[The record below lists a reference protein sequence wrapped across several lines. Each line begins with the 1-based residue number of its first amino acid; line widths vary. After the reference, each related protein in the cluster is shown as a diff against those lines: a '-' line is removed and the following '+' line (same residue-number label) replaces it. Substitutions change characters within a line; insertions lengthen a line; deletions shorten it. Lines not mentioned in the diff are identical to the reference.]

1 VPLLRHNLGV
11 FTKGNSIYCKGC
23 CMQKSITFPPPLK
36 SSGDLLNEDKK
47 YPGYISGLDS
57 ALNWDGTLPEVTVA
71 YRIETIDRE
80 RDAYSKLV
88 AIGHSVQDQIG
99 SVFSNSTAS
108 VRSEIEE
115 RLSSAVDTHPFND
128 LEGTLKKKVVVVEL
142 LQQIKMNRSWYE
154 ANIFAGIDLL
164 SLGSME
170 NAEAFAASLDTA
182 EDEEERRGYY
192 ENFLRSLTAAYVK
205 RILAEAVSILED
217 ASPAIDAA
225 IHSALARGETAYSF
239 NLTLSQSA
247 QVVTV
252 AGAATLQNAE
262 GWTFEAAIR
271 KGTLLLTGLGE
282 ALLSR
287 ATAIGIGTLL
297 YSPALG
303 NGERYPQTVLKLSG
317 SAVLPGAPT
326 NLNEIAAVEGTID
339 LPYRIYGDL
348 GQYTLVAT
356 PKGGSVSPAVP
367 VRALEFDQK
376 SNSYS
381 FTSADTPPITLSFPI
396 IHWGN
401 SSTTSP
407 ARPVEVP
414 RYTGVELLPLL
425 VQPEPLPASELPDFR
440 DCIYCFPINS
450 GLRPIYIVF
459 NSPYEGA
466 TTRGKYSGRPF
477 NPAKAGGPILDL
489 DWTNATVTKAGIDLV
504 KLHTGRFDPSDANAI
519 MVDRLEKILRGE
531 LITTAIDKR
540 FYTHELRELER
551 FRALGVADGLKPNDG
566 GVLWNN
572 THAATLEDYKL
583 KGEFE
588 LLYTPEAI
596 EADNK
601 QMEREYKQLGGA
613 KQ

>member
-1 VPLLRHNLGV
+1 
-11 FTKGNSIYCKGC
+11 
-23 CMQKSITFPPPLK
+23 MQKTIAFPPPLK
-36 SSGDLLNEDKK
+36 SSSALLNEYKK
-47 YPGYISGLDS
+47 YPGYISGLDG
-57 ALNWDGTLPEVTVA
+57 ALSWDGTLPEVTVD

-80 RDAYSKLV
+80 PDAYSKLV
-88 AIGHSVQDQIG
+88 AIGYSVQDQIG

-108 VRSEIEE
+108 VRGEIEE
-115 RLSSAVDTHPFND
+115 RLSSAVDAHPFND
-128 LEGTLKKKVVVVEL
+128 LEGTLKKKVVIVEL

-164 SLGSME
+164 SLDSLE
-170 NAEAFAASLDTA
+170 NAEAFAASVDTA
-182 EDEEERRGYY
+182 EYEEERLGYY

-205 RILAEAVSILED
+205 RILAEAVSNLEG

-252 AGAATLQNAE
+252 AGAATLQNAD

-297 YSPALG
+297 YSPALA

-317 SAVLPGAPT
+317 SAVLPGAST

-356 PKGGSVSPAVP
+356 PAGGSVSSAVP

-376 SNSYS
+376 TNSYS

-396 IHWGN
+396 IHWDN
-401 SSTTSP
+401 SSTISP

-414 RYTGVELLPLL
+414 RYSGVELLPLL
-425 VQPEPLPASELPDFR
+425 VLPEPLPASELPDFR

-466 TTRGKYSGRPF
+466 TTRGKYSGRLF

-489 DWTNATVTKAGIDLV
+489 DWTSATVTQAGIDLV
-504 KLHTGRFDPSDANAI
+504 KVHTGRFGPSDANAI
-519 MVDRLEKILRGE
+519 MIDRLEKILQGK
-531 LITTAIDKR
+531 LVVTSIDKR

-551 FRALGVADGLKPNDG
+551 FRALGLADGVNPNDEG
-566 GVLWNN
+566 AIWNN

-583 KGEFE
+583 KESSE
-588 LLYTPEAI
+588 LLYTLEAL
-596 EADNK
+596 EADRK
-601 QMEREYKQLGGA
+601 QTDREYEQLGGM
-613 KQ
+613 K

>member
-1 VPLLRHNLGV
+1 
-11 FTKGNSIYCKGC
+11 
-23 CMQKSITFPPPLK
+23 MQKPIAFPPPLK
-36 SSGDLLNEDKK
+36 SWSAQLNENKK

-57 ALNWDGTLPEVTVA
+57 ALNWDGALPAVTVA

-80 RDAYSKLV
+80 RDAYEKLV

-99 SVFSNSTAS
+99 SVFSNGTTG
-108 VRSEIEE
+108 VRSEIEG
-115 RLSSAVDTHPFND
+115 RLSSADDTHPFND
-128 LEGTLKKKVVVVEL
+128 LERAVKKKVIIVEL
-142 LQQIKMNRSWYE
+142 LQQIEMNRSWYE
-154 ANIFAGIDLL
+154 ENIFAGIDLL
-164 SLGSME
+164 SIDSME
-170 NAEAFAASLDTA
+170 NAWAFAATVDTA
-182 EDEEERRGYY
+182 ANEEERLGHY
-192 ENFLRSLTAAYVK
+192 ESFLRSLTAAYVK
-205 RILAEAVSILED
+205 RILVEAVSILED

-239 NLTLSQSA
+239 KLTLSQSA

-252 AGAATLQNAE
+252 AGAATLQSAD

-271 KGTLLLTGLGE
+271 KSILLLTGLGE

-317 SAVLPGAPT
+317 SAVLPDAPT
-326 NLNEIAAVEGTID
+326 NLNDIAAVEGTVD

-356 PKGGSVSPAVP
+356 PAGGSIASAVP

-376 SNSYS
+376 TNSYS
-381 FTSADTPPITLSFPI
+381 FTSADTPPITVGFPI
-396 IHWGN
+396 IHWES

-407 ARPVEVP
+407 VRPVEVP
-414 RYTGVELLPLL
+414 HYTGVELLPLL
-425 VQPEPLPASELPDFR
+425 VQPEPLPAFELPDFR

-450 GLRPIYIVF
+450 GLPPIYVVF

-466 TTRGKYSGRPF
+466 TTRGKYSGRFF
-477 NPAKAGGPILDL
+477 NPAEAGGPVQDL
-489 DWTNATVTKAGIDLV
+489 DWTNASVTISGIDLV

-519 MVDRLEKILRGE
+519 MIERLEKIVQGKLVA
-531 LITTAIDKR
+531 TVVDKR

-551 FRALGVADGLKPNDG
+551 FRALGVADGVKPNDD
-566 GVLWNN
+566 GVIWNN
-572 THAATLEDYKL
+572 AHAATLEDYKL
-583 KGEFE
+583 KDSSE
-588 LLYTPEAI
+588 LLYTPEAL
-596 EADNK
+596 EADRK
-601 QMEREYKQLGGA
+601 QADREYEQLGGM
-613 KQ
+613 

>member
-1 VPLLRHNLGV
+1 MAH
-11 FTKGNSIYCKGC
+11 
-23 CMQKSITFPPPLK
+23 
-36 SSGDLLNEDKK
+36 
-47 YPGYISGLDS
+47 
-57 ALNWDGTLPEVTVA
+57 
-71 YRIETIDRE
+71 RIETVDKE

-88 AIGHSVQDQIG
+88 AIALSVHDQIG
-99 SVFSNSTAS
+99 SAFSNSPAG
-108 VRSEIEE
+108 VRNEIEG
-115 RLSSAVDTHPFND
+115 RISSAVDTPPFNK
-128 LEGTLKKKVVVVEL
+128 LEGALKKKFIIVEL
-142 LQQIKMNRSWYE
+142 LQRIRLNRSWYE
-154 ANIFAGIDLL
+154 ADAFFGIDAL
-164 SLGSME
+164 SLDSME
-170 NAEAFAASLDTA
+170 SAELFAAYVDSVEHDA
-182 EDEEERRGYY
+182 ERLGLY
-192 ENFLRSLTAAYVK
+192 ESFLISLTAAYVK
-205 RILAEAVSILED
+205 RILVEAVPILDD
-217 ASPAIDAA
+217 ASLSTDAE

-247 QVVTV
+247 QLVTV
-252 AGAATLQNAE
+252 AGAATLQNAD

-271 KGTLLLTGLGE
+271 KGILLLTGLGE

-317 SAVLPGAPT
+317 SAVLPDAPT

-356 PKGGSVSPAVP
+356 PSGGSISPAVP

-376 SNSYS
+376 TNSYS
-381 FTSADTPPITLSFPI
+381 FTSADTPPITLGSPI
-396 IHWGN
+396 IHWDN

-414 RYTGVELLPLL
+414 HYTGVELLPLL
-425 VQPEPLPASELPDFR
+425 VQPEPLPAFESSDFR

-450 GLRPIYIVF
+450 GLPPIYVVF

-466 TTRGKYSGRPF
+466 TTRGKYSGRFF

-489 DWTNATVTKAGIDLV
+489 DWTNATVTQAGIDLV

-531 LITTAIDKR
+531 LIPTAIDKR

-551 FRALGVADGLKPNDG
+551 FRALGVADGVNPKDE
-566 GVLWNN
+566 GVIWNN

-601 QMEREYKQLGGA
+601 QTDREYKQLGGA

>member
-1 VPLLRHNLGV
+1 
-11 FTKGNSIYCKGC
+11 
-23 CMQKSITFPPPLK
+23 MQKSITFPPPLK

-154 ANIFAGIDLL
+154 ANIFAGVDLL

-239 NLTLSQSA
+239 NLTFSQSA

-252 AGAATLQNAE
+252 AGAATLQNTD

-367 VRALEFDQK
+367 VRALEFDLK
-376 SNSYS
+376 TNSYS

-450 GLRPIYIVF
+450 GLPPIYVVF

-466 TTRGKYSGRPF
+466 TTRGKYSGRLF

-489 DWTNATVTKAGIDLV
+489 DWTSATVTQAGIDLV
-504 KLHTGRFDPSDANAI
+504 KVHTGRFGPSDANAI
-519 MVDRLEKILRGE
+519 MIDRLEKIHQGKLVV
-531 LITTAIDKR
+531 TSMDKR

-551 FRALGVADGLKPNDG
+551 FRTLGVADGVNPNDEG
-566 GVLWNN
+566 AIWNN

-583 KGEFE
+583 KDSFE
-588 LLYTPEAI
+588 LLYTLEAL
-596 EADNK
+596 EAHRK
-601 QMEREYKQLGGA
+601 QADREYEQLGGI
-613 KQ
+613 

>member
-1 VPLLRHNLGV
+1 
-11 FTKGNSIYCKGC
+11 
-23 CMQKSITFPPPLK
+23 MQKSIAFPPPLK
-36 SSGDLLNEDKK
+36 SSSDLLNEDKK

-99 SVFSNSTAS
+99 SVFSNNAAS

-115 RLSSAVDTHPFND
+115 RLSSAVGTYSFND
-128 LEGTLKKKVVVVEL
+128 LEGALKKKVIVVEL

-154 ANIFAGIDLL
+154 ANVFAGIDLL
-164 SLGSME
+164 SLDSME

-239 NLTLSQSA
+239 NLTFSQSA

-252 AGAATLQNAE
+252 AGAATLQNTD

-367 VRALEFDQK
+367 VRALEFDLK
-376 SNSYS
+376 TNSYS

-450 GLRPIYIVF
+450 GLRPIYVVF

-466 TTRGKYSGRPF
+466 TTRGKYSGRLF

-489 DWTNATVTKAGIDLV
+489 DWTSATVTQAGIDLV
-504 KLHTGRFDPSDANAI
+504 KVHTGRFGPSDANAI
-519 MVDRLEKILRGE
+519 MIDRLEKIHQGKLVV
-531 LITTAIDKR
+531 TSMDKR

-551 FRALGVADGLKPNDG
+551 FRTLGVADGVNPNDEG
-566 GVLWNN
+566 AIWNN

-583 KGEFE
+583 KDSFE
-588 LLYTPEAI
+588 LLYTLEAL
-596 EADNK
+596 EAHRK
-601 QMEREYKQLGGA
+601 QADREYEQLGGI
-613 KQ
+613 

>member
-1 VPLLRHNLGV
+1 
-11 FTKGNSIYCKGC
+11 
-23 CMQKSITFPPPLK
+23 MQKSIAIPPPLK
-36 SSGDLLNEDKK
+36 SSNATRNEQKK
-47 YPGYISGLDS
+47 YPGYISGLDN
-57 ALNWDGTLPEVTVA
+57 ALNWDGALPEVAVA
-71 YRIETIDRE
+71 YSIETIDRE

-88 AIGHSVQDQIG
+88 AIGHSLQDQIR
-99 SVFSNSTAS
+99 SLFSNGVAG
-108 VRSEIEE
+108 VRSEIEG
-115 RLSSAVDTHPFND
+115 RLSSAADTHPFND
-128 LEGTLKKKVVVVEL
+128 LEGSLKKKVIIVEL
-142 LQQIKMNRSWYE
+142 LQQIEMNRSWYE
-154 ANIFAGIDLL
+154 ANVFAGIDLL
-164 SLGSME
+164 SLDGME
-170 NAEAFAASLDTA
+170 NAEAFAASVDTA
-182 EDEEERRGYY
+182 ENEEERRGYY

-205 RILAEAVSILED
+205 RILVEAVSILED

-239 NLTLSQSA
+239 NLTLNQSA
-247 QVVTV
+247 QVATV
-252 AGAATLQNAE
+252 AGSATLQNAE

-317 SAVLPGAPT
+317 SAVLPDAPS
-326 NLNEIAAVEGTID
+326 NLNEIAATEGTIG

-356 PKGGSVSPAVP
+356 PAGGSISSAVP

-376 SNSYS
+376 TKSYS

-396 IHWGN
+396 IHWDN

-414 RYTGVELLPLL
+414 RYSGVELLPLL

-504 KLHTGRFDPSDANAI
+504 KLHTGRFEPSDSNVI
-519 MVDRLEKILRGE
+519 MVDRLERILEGK
-531 LITTAIDKR
+531 LVATAIDKR

-551 FRALGVADGLKPNDG
+551 FRTLGVADGVKPNDE
-566 GVLWNN
+566 GVTWNN

-583 KGEFE
+583 NDAPE
-588 LLYTPEAI
+588 LLYTPDALEAGEI
-596 EADNK
+596 QLD
-601 QMEREYKQLGGA
+601 REYKKLGGI
-613 KQ
+613 K

>member
-1 VPLLRHNLGV
+1 
-11 FTKGNSIYCKGC
+11 
-23 CMQKSITFPPPLK
+23 MQKSIAFPPPLK
-36 SSGDLLNEDKK
+36 SSNALPNPHRE
-47 YPGYISGLDS
+47 YPGFLSNFDS
-57 ALNWDGTLPEVTVA
+57 ALNWNGALPTITVA
-71 YRIETIDRE
+71 HRIETINKE

-88 AIGHSVQDQIG
+88 AIAHSVQDQIE
-99 SVFSNSTAS
+99 SVFLNGAAG
-108 VRSEIEE
+108 VRNEIEG
-115 RLSSAVDTHPFND
+115 RINSAVDIPPFNK
-128 LEGTLKKKVVVVEL
+128 LEGALKKKAIIVEL
-142 LQQIKMNRSWYE
+142 LQQVRMNRSWYE
-154 ANIFAGIDLL
+154 ADAFFGIDAL
-164 SLGSME
+164 SLDRME
-170 NAEAFAASLDTA
+170 SAELFAAYVDSVEHDTERLDL
-182 EDEEERRGYY
+182 Y
-192 ENFLRSLTAAYVK
+192 ESFLRSLTAAYVK
-205 RILAEAVSILED
+205 RILVEAVSILED

-239 NLTLSQSA
+239 KLTLSQAA

-252 AGAATLQNAE
+252 AGAATLQNAD

-271 KGTLLLTGLGE
+271 KGILLLTGLGE

-317 SAVLPGAPT
+317 SAVLPDAPS

-348 GQYTLVAT
+348 DQYTLVAT
-356 PKGGSVSPAVP
+356 PAGGSISPAVP

-376 SNSYS
+376 TNSYS
-381 FTSADTPPITLSFPI
+381 FTSADTPPITLGFPI

-407 ARPVEVP
+407 TRPVKVP
-414 RYTGVELLPLL
+414 HYTGVELLPLL
-425 VQPEPLPASELPDFR
+425 VQPEPLPAFELPDFR

-450 GLRPIYIVF
+450 GLPPIYVVF

-466 TTRGKYSGRPF
+466 TTRGKYSGRFF
-477 NPAKAGGPILDL
+477 NPARAGGPILDL

-504 KLHTGRFDPSDANAI
+504 KLHTGRFRPSDANAI
-519 MVDRLEKILRGE
+519 MVDRLEKILQGK
-531 LITTAIDKR
+531 LVVTAIDKR

-551 FRALGVADGLKPNDG
+551 FRILGVADGVDPNDD
-566 GVLWNN
+566 GVIWNN

-583 KGEFE
+583 KDAFE
-588 LLYTPEAI
+588 LLYTPDAI
-596 EADNK
+596 EADTK
-601 QMEREYKQLGGA
+601 QRDREYKQLGGM
-613 KQ
+613 K

>member
-1 VPLLRHNLGV
+1 
-11 FTKGNSIYCKGC
+11 
-23 CMQKSITFPPPLK
+23 MQKSITFPPPLK

>member
-1 VPLLRHNLGV
+1 
-11 FTKGNSIYCKGC
+11 
-23 CMQKSITFPPPLK
+23 MQKSITFPPPLK

-252 AGAATLQNAE
+252 AGSATLQNAE

-356 PKGGSVSPAVP
+356 PAGGSISSAVP

-376 SNSYS
+376 TNSYS

-450 GLRPIYIVF
+450 GLPPIYVVF

-466 TTRGKYSGRPF
+466 TTRGKYSGRLF

-489 DWTNATVTKAGIDLV
+489 DWTSATVTQAGIDLV
-504 KLHTGRFDPSDANAI
+504 KVHTGRFGPSDANAI
-519 MVDRLEKILRGE
+519 MIDRLEKIHQGKLVV
-531 LITTAIDKR
+531 TSMDKR

-551 FRALGVADGLKPNDG
+551 FRTLGVADGVNPNDEG
-566 GVLWNN
+566 AIWNN

-583 KGEFE
+583 KDSFE
-588 LLYTPEAI
+588 LLYTLEAL
-596 EADNK
+596 EAHRK
-601 QMEREYKQLGGA
+601 QADREYEQLGGI
-613 KQ
+613 

>member
-1 VPLLRHNLGV
+1 MQ
-11 FTKGNSIYCKGC
+11 NSIA
-23 CMQKSITFPPPLK
+23 FPPPLT
-36 SSGDLLNEDKK
+36 SSNALPNQHNE
-47 YPGYISGLDS
+47 YPGFLSNFDS
-57 ALNWDGTLPEVTVA
+57 ALNWDGELPTVTVA
-71 YRIETIDRE
+71 HRVETINKE

-88 AIGHSVQDQIG
+88 AIAHSVQDQIG
-99 SVFSNSTAS
+99 SVFSNGTAG
-108 VRSEIEE
+108 VRNEIDE
-115 RLSSAVDTHPFND
+115 RINSSVDTHSLNK
-128 LEGTLKKKVVVVEL
+128 LEGGLKKKFIIVEL
-142 LQQIKMNRSWYE
+142 LQQIRMNSSWYE
-154 ANIFAGIDLL
+154 ADMFFGIDAL
-164 SLGSME
+164 SLESME
-170 NAEAFAASLDTA
+170 TAELFAAYVDTA
-182 EDEEERRGYY
+182 EHEEERRGYY

-205 RILAEAVSILED
+205 RILVEAVSILED

-239 NLTLSQSA
+239 NLTLSQST

-252 AGAATLQNAE
+252 AGSATLQNAV
-262 GWTFEAAIR
+262 GWTFDAAIH
-271 KGTLLLTGLGE
+271 KSILLLTRLGE

-287 ATAIGIGTLL
+287 ATAVGIGTLL

-317 SAVLPGAPT
+317 SAVLPDAPT

-339 LPYRIYGDL
+339 LPYRIYGDP

-356 PKGGSVSPAVP
+356 PAGGSLSPAVP
-367 VRALEFDQK
+367 VRALEFDQQT
-376 SNSYS
+376 NSYS

-396 IHWGN
+396 IHWDN
-401 SSTTSP
+401 RSTTSP
-407 ARPVEVP
+407 ARPLQVP
-414 RYTGVELLPLL
+414 QYTGVELLPLL
-425 VQPEPLPASELPDFR
+425 VQPEPLPAFELPDFR
-440 DCIYCFPINS
+440 DCIYCFPISS
-450 GLRPIYIVF
+450 GLPPIYVVF

-466 TTRGKYSGRPF
+466 TTRGKHSGRLF

-489 DWTNATVTKAGIDLV
+489 DWTGATVTQAGIDLV
-504 KLHTGRFDPSDANAI
+504 KLHTGRFDHSDANAI
-519 MVDRLEKILRGE
+519 MVDRLGKILRGE

-551 FRALGVADGLKPNDG
+551 FRALGVADGVNPNDEG
-566 GVLWNN
+566 ATWNN

-601 QMEREYKQLGGA
+601 QTEREYKQLGGA